1 MFVDYTESQRALRKE
16 FRAYFSKL
24 IKPEYRE
31 ELRNAESGELYKELI
46 RQQGKDGMLAVGW
59 PEEYGGRGLSESE
72 QLIRYEESLLAGA
85 PTPFV
90 TLNTV
95 GPAIISRGTEEQKK
109 RFLPGIAAGELHF
122 SIGYTEPS
130 AGTDLAALRTA
141 AVKQGDH
148 YLVNGNKV
156 YTSGAEGAD
165 YVWLAARTDPDAPKH
180 KGISILIVDTKDP
193 GFSYGPIH
201 TVGSVRT
208 NVSYYTDVKVPLDM
222 IIGQENG
229 GWRLI
234 TEQLNHERVGLAAWG
249 IQGWKIF
256 REAMI
261 WARNTRSADGRRVID
276 DHTAQRNLAEAY
288 AHLEAMRVMNA
299 RMAWQLDQNPMD
311 AVFPSAIKVYSTE
324 ILLEI
329 CRLLMEVV
337 GPHALI
343 AAGSEGA
350 ALYGDLEHEHRR
362 AMINTFGGGVVEVL
376 RGLVATHGLGM
387 PQHR

>member
-1 MFVDYTESQRALRKE
+1 MFVDYTDSQRALRKE
-16 FRAYFSKL
+16 FRAYFSDL

-31 ELRNAESGELYKELI
+31 ELRNAESGDLYKQLI
-46 RQQGKDGMLAVGW
+46 RQQGKDDMLAVGW
-59 PEEYGGRGLSESE
+59 PKEYGGRGLSESE

-95 GPAIISRGTEEQKK
+95 GPAIISSGTEEQKK

-130 AGTDLAALRTA
+130 AGTDLAALTTA
-141 AVKQGDH
+141 AVKNGDE
-148 YLVNGNKV
+148 YVVNGNKV

-165 YVWLAARTDPDAPKH
+165 YIWLAARTDPEAPKH
-180 KGISILIVDTKDP
+180 KGISILVVDTTDP

-201 TVGSVRT
+201 TMGGVHT
-208 NVSYYTDVKVPLDM
+208 NVTYYTDVKVPTDM
-222 IIGQENG
+222 IIGKENA

-249 IQGWKIF
+249 INGWKIF
-256 REAMI
+256 RDAMN
-261 WARNTRSADGRRVID
+261 WARTTKNADGQRVID
-276 DHTAQRNLAEAY
+276 DPTAQRNLAEVY

-299 RMAWQLDQNPMD
+299 RMSWQLDQHEMNP
-311 AVFPSAIKVYSTE
+311 VFPSAIKVYSTE

-329 CRLLMEVV
+329 CRLLMDVV

-343 AAGSEGA
+343 GPGSDGA
-350 ALYGDLEHEHRR
+350 VLYGNLEHEHRR
-362 AMINTFGGGVVEVL
+362 ATISTFGGGVVEVL

-387 PQHR
+387 PTHR

>member
-1 MFVDYTESQRALRKE
+1 MFVDYTDSQRALRKE
-16 FRAYFSKL
+16 FRAYFSDL

-31 ELRNAESGELYKELI
+31 VLRNAESGGLYKQLI

-72 QLIRYEESLLAGA
+72 QLIRYEEALLAGA

-95 GPAIISRGTEEQKK
+95 GPAIMSKGTQEQKQ
-109 RFLPGIAAGELHF
+109 RFLPGIAGGELHF
-122 SIGYTEPS
+122 CIGYTEPG
-130 AGTDLAALRTA
+130 AGTDLASLSTSAI
-141 AVKQGDH
+141 KNGDH
-148 YLVNGNKV
+148 YVVNGNKV
-156 YTSGAEGAD
+156 FTSGAEGAD
-165 YVWLAARTDPDAPKH
+165 YVWLAARTDPEAPKH
-180 KGISILIVDTKDP
+180 KGISILVADTKDP

-201 TVGSVRT
+201 TMGGVHT
-208 NVSYYTDVKVPLDM
+208 NVTYYTDVKVPTDM

-256 REAMI
+256 RDAMN
-261 WARNTRSADGRRVID
+261 WARNTKSPDGQRVID
-276 DHTAQRNLAEAY
+276 DPTAQRNLAEVY

-299 RMAWQLDQNPMD
+299 RMSWQLDQHEMD
-311 AVFPSAIKVYSTE
+311 PVFPSAIKVYSTE
-324 ILLEI
+324 ILLEV
-329 CRLLMEVV
+329 CRLLMDVV

-350 ALYGDLEHEHRR
+350 VLHGNLEHEYRR
-362 AMINTFGGGVVEVL
+362 ATINTFGGGVVEVL

-387 PQHR
+387 PRHR

>member
-1 MFVDYTESQRALRKE
+1 MFVDYTDNQKELRKE
-16 FRAYFSKL
+16 FRAYFSNL
-24 IKPEYRE
+24 IKPEHRE
-31 ELRNAESGELYKELI
+31 ELRSAESGDLYKTLI
-46 RQQGKDGMLAVGW
+46 RQQGLDGMLAVGW
-59 PEEYGGRGLSESE
+59 PEQYGGRGLTESE
-72 QLIRYEESLLAGA
+72 QLIRYEEALLAGA

-95 GPAIISRGTEEQKK
+95 GPSIISKGTDEQKK
-109 RFLPGIAAGELHF
+109 RFLPGIASGELHF
-122 SIGYTEPS
+122 SIGYTEPG
-130 AGTDLAALRTA
+130 AGTDLAALTTS

-165 YVWLAARTDPDAPKH
+165 YVWLAARTNPDVPKH
-180 KGISILIVDTKDP
+180 KGISILVMDTKDP

-201 TVGSVRT
+201 TMGGVRT
-208 NVSYYTDVKVPLDM
+208 NVTYYTDVKVPADM
-222 IIGQENG
+222 IIGEENG

-256 REAMI
+256 RAALE
-261 WARNTRSADGRRVID
+261 WARNTKNADGQRVID
-276 DHTAQRNLAEAY
+276 DPLTQRNLAEVY

-299 RMAWQLDQNPMD
+299 RMSWQLDQQKMD
-311 AVFPSAIKVYSTE
+311 PVFPSAIKVYSTE
-324 ILLEI
+324 IMLEI
-329 CRLLMEVV
+329 CRILMDVV

-350 ALYGDLEHEHRR
+350 VLHGDLEHEYRR
-362 AMINTFGGGVVEVL
+362 ATISTFGGGVVEVL

-387 PQHR
+387 PSHR

>member
-1 MFVDYTESQRALRKE
+1 MFVDYTDNQKELRKE
-16 FRAYFSKL
+16 FRAYFSNL
-24 IKPEYRE
+24 IKPEHRE
-31 ELRNAESGELYKELI
+31 ELRSAESGDLYKTLI
-46 RQQGKDGMLAVGW
+46 RQQGLDGMLAVGW
-59 PEEYGGRGLSESE
+59 PEQYGGRGLTESE
-72 QLIRYEESLLAGA
+72 QLIRYEEALLAGA

-95 GPAIISRGTEEQKK
+95 GPSIISKGTDEQKK
-109 RFLPGIAAGELHF
+109 RFLPGIASGELHF
-122 SIGYTEPS
+122 SIGYTEPG
-130 AGTDLAALRTA
+130 AGTDLAALTTS
-141 AVKQGDH
+141 AVKQGGH

-165 YVWLAARTDPDAPKH
+165 YVWLAARTNPDVPKH
-180 KGISILIVDTKDP
+180 KGISILVMDTKDP

-201 TVGSVRT
+201 TMGGVRT
-208 NVSYYTDVKVPLDM
+208 NVTYYTDVKVPADM
-222 IIGQENG
+222 IIGEENG

-256 REAMI
+256 RAALE
-261 WARNTRSADGRRVID
+261 WARNTKNADGQRVID
-276 DHTAQRNLAEAY
+276 DPLAQRNLAEVY

-299 RMAWQLDQNPMD
+299 RMSWQLDQQKMD
-311 AVFPSAIKVYSTE
+311 PVFPSAIKVYSTE
-324 ILLEI
+324 IMLEI
-329 CRLLMEVV
+329 CRILMDVV

-350 ALYGDLEHEHRR
+350 VLHGDLEHEYRR
-362 AMINTFGGGVVEVL
+362 ATISTFGGGVVEVL

-387 PQHR
+387 PSHR

>member
-1 MFVDYTESQRALRKE
+1 MFVDYTDNQKELRKE
-16 FRAYFSKL
+16 FRAYFSNL
-24 IKPEYRE
+24 IKPEHRE
-31 ELRNAESGELYKELI
+31 ELRSAESGDLYKTLI
-46 RQQGKDGMLAVGW
+46 RQQGLDGMLAVGW
-59 PEEYGGRGLSESE
+59 PEQYGGRGLTESE
-72 QLIRYEESLLAGA
+72 QLIRYEEALLAGA

-95 GPAIISRGTEEQKK
+95 GPSIISKGTDEQKK
-109 RFLPGIAAGELHF
+109 RFLPGIASGELHF
-122 SIGYTEPS
+122 SIGYTEPG
-130 AGTDLAALRTA
+130 AGTDLAALTTS
-141 AVKQGDH
+141 AVKQGGH

-165 YVWLAARTDPDAPKH
+165 YVWLAARTNPDVPKH
-180 KGISILIVDTKDP
+180 KGISILVMDTKDP

-201 TVGSVRT
+201 TMGGVRT
-208 NVSYYTDVKVPLDM
+208 NVTYYTDVKVPADM
-222 IIGQENG
+222 IIGEENG

-256 REAMI
+256 RAALE
-261 WARNTRSADGRRVID
+261 WARNTKNADGQRVID
-276 DHTAQRNLAEAY
+276 DPLAQRNLAEVY

-299 RMAWQLDQNPMD
+299 RMSWQLDQQKMD
-311 AVFPSAIKVYSTE
+311 PVFPSAIKVYSTE
-324 ILLEI
+324 IMLEI
-329 CRLLMEVV
+329 CRILMDVV

-350 ALYGDLEHEHRR
+350 VLLGDLEHEYRR
-362 AMINTFGGGVVEVL
+362 ATISTFGGGVVEVL

-387 PQHR
+387 PSHR

>member
-1 MFVDYTESQRALRKE
+1 MFVDYTDHQKELRKE
-16 FRAYFSKL
+16 FRAYFSNL
-24 IKPEYRE
+24 IKPEHRE
-31 ELRNAESGELYKELI
+31 ELRSAESGDLYKSLI
-46 RQQGKDGMLAVGW
+46 RQQGLDGMLAVGW
-59 PEEYGGRGLSESE
+59 PEQYGGRGLTESE
-72 QLIRYEESLLAGA
+72 QLIRYEEALLAGA

-95 GPAIISRGTEEQKK
+95 GPSIISKGTDEQKK
-109 RFLPGIAAGELHF
+109 RFLPGIAGGELHF
-122 SIGYTEPS
+122 SIGYTEPG
-130 AGTDLAALRTA
+130 AGTDLAALTTS

-165 YVWLAARTDPDAPKH
+165 YVWLAARTNPDVPKH
-180 KGISILIVDTKDP
+180 KGISILVMDTKDP

-201 TVGSVRT
+201 TMGGVRT
-208 NVSYYTDVKVPLDM
+208 TVTYYTDVKVPADM
-222 IIGQENG
+222 IIGEENG

-256 REAMI
+256 RAALE
-261 WARNTRSADGRRVID
+261 WARNTKNADGQRVID
-276 DHTAQRNLAEAY
+276 DPLTQRNLAEVY

-299 RMAWQLDQNPMD
+299 RMSWQLDQQKMD
-311 AVFPSAIKVYSTE
+311 PVFPSAIKVYSTE
-324 ILLEI
+324 IMLEI
-329 CRLLMEVV
+329 CRILMDVV

-350 ALYGDLEHEHRR
+350 VLHGDLEHEYRR
-362 AMINTFGGGVVEVL
+362 ATISTFGGGVVEVL

-387 PQHR
+387 PSHR

>member
-1 MFVDYTESQRALRKE
+1 MFVDYTDSQRALRKE
-16 FRAYFSKL
+16 FRAYFSDL

-31 ELRNAESGELYKELI
+31 ELRNAESGDLYKQLI

-59 PEEYGGRGLSESE
+59 PKEYGGRGLSESE

-95 GPAIISRGTEEQKK
+95 GPAIISSGTQEQKE

-130 AGTDLAALRTA
+130 AGTDLAALTTA
-141 AVKQGDH
+141 AVKNGDE
-148 YLVNGNKV
+148 YVVNGNKV

-165 YVWLAARTDPDAPKH
+165 YIWLAARTDPEAPKH
-180 KGISILIVDTKDP
+180 KGISILVVDTTDP

-201 TVGSVRT
+201 TMGGVHT
-208 NVSYYTDVKVPLDM
+208 NVTYYTDVKVPTDM
-222 IIGQENG
+222 IIGKENA

-249 IQGWKIF
+249 INGWKIF
-256 REAMI
+256 RDAMN
-261 WARNTRSADGRRVID
+261 WARTTKNADGQRVID
-276 DHTAQRNLAEAY
+276 DPTAQRNLAEVY

-299 RMAWQLDQNPMD
+299 RMSWQLDQHEMNP
-311 AVFPSAIKVYSTE
+311 VFPSAIKVYSTE

-329 CRLLMEVV
+329 CRLLMDVV

-343 AAGSEGA
+343 GPGSDGA
-350 ALYGDLEHEHRR
+350 VLYGNLEHEHRR
-362 AMINTFGGGVVEVL
+362 ATINTFGGGVVEVL

-387 PQHR
+387 PTHR

>member
-1 MFVDYTESQRALRKE
+1 MFVEYTDHQQELRRE
-16 FRAYFSKL
+16 FRSYFTNL

-46 RQQGKDGMLAVGW
+46 RQQGKDQMLAVGW
-59 PEEYGGRGLSESE
+59 PEEFGGRGLTESE
-72 QLIRYEESLLAGA
+72 QLIRYEEALLAGA

-95 GPAIISRGTEEQKK
+95 GPAIMSSGTQSQKE
-109 RFLPGIAAGELHF
+109 RFLPGIAGGELHF

-130 AGTDLAALRTA
+130 AGTDLASLTTA
-141 AVKQGDH
+141 AVKQDDH

-165 YVWLAARTDPDAPKH
+165 YVWLAARTDPDVKKH
-180 KGISILIVDTKDP
+180 KGISILVVDTSDP
-193 GFSYGPIH
+193 GFSYGPIE

-234 TEQLNHERVGLAAWG
+234 TEQLNHERIGLAAWG
-249 IQGWKIF
+249 IQGWKLF
-256 REAMI
+256 RSALQ
-261 WARNTRSADGRRVID
+261 WARETRNAQGDRIID
-276 DHTAQRNLAEAY
+276 DPTTQRNLAEVY

-299 RMAWQLDQNPMD
+299 RMSWSLDQHAMD

-324 ILLEI
+324 IMLEI
-329 CRLLMEVV
+329 CRLLMEVT
-337 GPHALI
+337 GPNAL
-343 AAGSEGA
+343 ARAGSAGA
-350 ALYGDLEHEHRR
+350 VLNGDLEHEYRR
-362 AMINTFGGGVVEVL
+362 ATINTFGGGVVEVL

-387 PQHR
+387 PTHR

>member
-1 MFVDYTESQRALRKE
+1 MFVDYTDSQKTLRRE
-16 FRAYFSKL
+16 FREYFTTL
-24 IKPEYRE
+24 IKPEHRE
-31 ELRNAESGELYKELI
+31 ELRNAESGELYKALI

-59 PEEYGGRGLSESE
+59 PKEYGGRGLSESE
-72 QLIRYEESLLAGA
+72 QLIRYEEALLAGA

-95 GPAIISRGTEEQKK
+95 GPAIMSNGTEEQKQ

-122 SIGYTEPS
+122 AIGYTEPS
-130 AGTDLAALRTA
+130 AGTDLASLITS
-141 AVKQGDH
+141 AVKDGDH
-148 YLVNGNKV
+148 YIVNGNKV

-165 YVWLAARTDPDAPKH
+165 YIWLAARTDPEAPKH
-180 KGISILIVDTKDP
+180 KGISILVADTSDP

-201 TVGSVRT
+201 TVGGVRT
-208 NVSYYTDVKVPLDM
+208 NVTYYTDVKVPTDM
-222 IIGQENG
+222 IIGEENG

-234 TEQLNHERVGLAAWG
+234 TSQLNHERVGLAAWG

-256 REAMI
+256 REAMD
-261 WARNTRSADGRRVID
+261 WARNTKTADGRRVID
-276 DHTAQRNLAEAY
+276 EPGAQRNIAEVY

-299 RMAWQLDQNPMD
+299 RMAWQLDKHEMNP
-311 AVFPSAIKVYSTE
+311 VFPSAIKVYSTE

-329 CRLLMEVV
+329 CRLLMDVV

-343 AAGSEGA
+343 APGSAGA
-350 ALYGDLEHEHRR
+350 ALHGDLEHEHRR
-362 AMINTFGGGVVEVL
+362 ALINTFGGGVVEVL